1 MQQLTTDLAQV
12 HSQLANTMEWEQRL
26 LTRITERC
34 ARVGVVGL
42 GYVGLPLAIGWA
54 RSGFLVTGIDVDQL
68 RVDMCL
74 QSKSWITDVQ
84 SEDLG
89 AMIREGQLTATSDT
103 SLFSELDVII
113 ICVPTPLN
121 EAKQPDIGAILTVV
135 DAIAACATLS
145 IRTAFRAMIEHLAV
159 LLQVLQVCRYNLK
172 KLRCLGIN

>member
-1 MQQLTTDLAQV
+1 VGRKSSGVINIGERELQQLTTDPAQE
-12 HSQLANTMEWEQRL
+12 HSQLANTVEWDQRL
-26 LTRITERC
+26 LTRIIERC

-54 RSGFLVTGIDVDQL
+54 LSGFLVTGIDVDQL

-113 ICVPTPLN
+113 ICVPT
-121 EAKQPDIGAILTVV
+121 
-135 DAIAACATLS
+135 
-145 IRTAFRAMIEHLAV
+145 F
-159 LLQVLQVCRYNLK
+159 
-172 KLRCLGIN
+172 